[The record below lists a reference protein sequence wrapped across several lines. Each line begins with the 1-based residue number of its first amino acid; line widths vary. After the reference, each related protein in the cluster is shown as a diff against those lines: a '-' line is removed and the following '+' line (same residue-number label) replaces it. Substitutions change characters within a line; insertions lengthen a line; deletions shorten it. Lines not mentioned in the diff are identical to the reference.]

1 MSTNWEHSSRPAC
14 PTRHRTAD
22 DSAQVGQALPEARMG
37 ERSCEP
43 DGTPEAGAS
52 VARAAEGAGVGERQ
66 REGAVAQLLRV
77 GAAWRMVMH
86 ARRCGA
92 PPPGRKA
99 MHARRPPQPCVCV
112 AVALL
117 SFYLLWKWKST
128 PVTLSLL

>member
-1 MSTNWEHSSRPAC
+1 MCTHWERSSRPAC
-14 PTRHRTAD
+14 PTRNRTAD
-22 DSAQVGQALPEARMG
+22 GSAQVGRALPEARMG

-43 DGTPEAGAS
+43 AGAPEAGAG

-77 GAAWRMVMH
+77 GAAWPMVMR
-86 ARRCGA
+86 ARRRRA
-92 PPPGRKA
+92 ARRKA
-99 MHARRPPQPCVCV
+99 MRARRPPYPCVCV

-117 SFYLLWKWKST
+117 AFYLLWKWKST